1 VTPSSVLRARLAST
15 GDPLLLP
22 GAANA
27 LTARIL
33 EEAGFDAVYLS
44 GAGVANTFLGVPD
57 LGLVT
62 LTEMVEHLSAIRDAV
77 GLPIVVDADTGFG
90 NALNVARTVRLLE
103 RSGASGIQIED
114 QVAPKRCGHF
124 DGKGVIETSE
134 MVGKIRAAL
143 DARVDD
149 DLVLIA
155 RTDARAGHGLDAA
168 CDRAARYL
176 EAGADVVFVE
186 APLDR
191 REMATIVETVPGL
204 HMANMV
210 EGGRTPVLPL
220 DELAGLG
227 YALVL
232 YANTVMRAAITGMQR
247 AAAHL
252 AQRGDSHGLEELMA
266 SWSER
271 QRLVRKDHFDV
282 LSEEYSS

>member
-1 VTPSSVLRARLAST
+1 
-15 GDPLLLP
+15 
-22 GAANA
+22 
-27 LTARIL
+27 
-33 EEAGFDAVYLS
+33 
-44 GAGVANTFLGVPD
+44 
-57 LGLVT
+57 
-62 LTEMVEHLSAIRDAV
+62 
-77 GLPIVVDADTGFG
+77 
-90 NALNVARTVRLLE
+90 
-103 RSGASGIQIED
+103 
-114 QVAPKRCGHF
+114 
-124 DGKGVIETSE
+124 
-134 MVGKIRAAL
+134 
-143 DARVDD
+143 
-149 DLVLIA
+149 
-155 RTDARAGHGLDAA
+155 
-168 CDRAARYL
+168 
-176 EAGADVVFVE
+176 
-186 APLDR
+186 
-191 REMATIVETVPGL
+191 MATIVETVPGL